1 MKFKSVFISILY
13 WISCSAW
20 AADTAVKST
29 VQTSATGGLLKM
41 MFGLVLVLAVMA
53 GVAWLAKRMLP
64 GVVNKQSTIKVV
76 GSAHVGT
83 RERVVVL
90 EVAGRWLVVGVA
102 PGQVSAI
109 ANLEIGEAE
118 PEPAAINHV
127 LQDQASPA
135 ERVAASFGKILK
147 NSASKFTEK
156 TNG

>member
-1 MKFKSVFISILY
+1 MKFKLLFLSIFY
-13 WISCSAW
+13 WISSSAW
-20 AADTAVKST
+20 SADAA
-29 VQTSATGGLLKM
+29 VQTSPTSGLLKM
-41 MFGLVLVLAVMA
+41 MLGLVLVLGVMA

-64 GVVNKQSTIKVV
+64 GVGYKQSTIKVV
-76 GSAHVGT
+76 GSANVGT

-109 ANLEIGEAE
+109 ANLEMGVVEKDGAVVNDEMGTSGHHAE
-118 PEPAAINHV
+118 SLAT
-127 LQDQASPA
+127 
-135 ERVAASFGKILK
+135 SFGKILK